1 MFTQVSFPAPAVS
14 ISWLLPAIERQNS
27 PRAWPAPPLA
37 PLHLPAALRQ
47 HLLLGLLAACK
58 QHLQRRRASPAD
70 DASIAALLSQR
81 DEQANGPL
89 STLALNRQSTVWLI
103 WQQETELRLALR
115 VLLAPASA
123 FGVEQ
128 TWQAA
133 LARQTLLAA
142 RLARVARLYEAL
154 AWRLGSAKALARL
167 ERALAALA
175 DNDVFA
181 DTVPNDQVQPPPAGG

>member
-1 MFTQVSFPAPAVS
+1 MFTQGSFPAPAVS
-14 ISWLLPAIERQNS
+14 ISWLLPAIERQSS
-27 PRAWPAPPLA
+27 PHAWPAPPLA
-37 PLHLPAALRQ
+37 PLHLSAALRQ

-70 DASIAALLSQR
+70 DASVTALLGQR
-81 DEQANGPL
+81 DEEANGPL
-89 STLALNRQSTVWLI
+89 SMLALNRQSTVWLI
-103 WQQETELRLALR
+103 WLEETELRLALC

-142 RLARVARLYEAL
+142 RLARIARLHDAL

-175 DNDVFA
+175 DDTVFA
-181 DTVPNDQVQPPPAGG
+181 DTAFGD

>member
-1 MFTQVSFPAPAVS
+1 MFTQGSFPAPAVP
-14 ISWLLPAIERQNS
+14 ISWLLAAIER

-47 HLLLGLLAACK
+47 HLMLGLLAACK
-58 QHLQRRRASPAD
+58 QHLQRRRVSPVD
-70 DASIAALLSQR
+70 DASSTALLGQR
-81 DEQANGPL
+81 DEEANGPL
-89 STLALNRQSTVWLI
+89 STLALNRQSTIWLT
-103 WQQETELRLALR
+103 WMEATELRLALR
-115 VLLAPASA
+115 VLLAPANA

-133 LARQTLLAA
+133 LARQTLLAV
-142 RLARVARLYEAL
+142 RLARAARLHDAL

-175 DNDVFA
+175 DDTVFA
-181 DTVPNDQVQPPPAGG
+181 DTVPGSQPDARDNVLT